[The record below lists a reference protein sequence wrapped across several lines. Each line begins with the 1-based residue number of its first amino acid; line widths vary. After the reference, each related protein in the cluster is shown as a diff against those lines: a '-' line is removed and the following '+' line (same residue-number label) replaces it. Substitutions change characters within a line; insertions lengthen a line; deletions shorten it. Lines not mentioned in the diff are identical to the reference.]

1 MHFFPNHMLLAY
13 QTSLLCGHSVLTER
27 FAQYDIVPHKMG
39 LACTHHSWCLPL
51 HWQVS
56 IALEIDTAPQMMQLH
71 SSMVPSNV
79 HV

>member
-39 LACTHHSWCLPL
+39 LACTHHSWC
-51 HWQVS
+51 HS
-56 IALEIDTAPQMMQLH
+56 IALASKH
-71 SSMVPSNV
+71 SPGD
-79 HV
+79 